1 MKIKK
6 VKTKDCYHLLLK
18 IKILHIFF
26 QNKKEFLLFCRIPLL
41 REGKLC
47 QNILE

>member
-1 MKIKK
+1 MKIET

-18 IKILHIFF
+18 IKILYIFF
-26 QNKKEFLLFCRIPLL
+26 QNKKEFFLFCRILLL

-47 QNILE
+47 QNISE